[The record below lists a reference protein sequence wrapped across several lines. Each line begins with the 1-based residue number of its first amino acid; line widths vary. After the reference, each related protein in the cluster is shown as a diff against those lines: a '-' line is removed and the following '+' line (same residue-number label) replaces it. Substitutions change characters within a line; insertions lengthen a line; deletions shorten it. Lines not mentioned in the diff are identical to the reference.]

1 MMYRYRELVVLC
13 SVLLACSGSFLIYD
27 SLTST
32 AHSEGLGVILGACCC
47 SLAAILL
54 YYLIVALK
62 YPSVPGTEEDEVDP
76 KKIERPGANQS
87 RSA

>member
-1 MMYRYRELVVLC
+1 MMHRYRELVVLL
-13 SVLLACSGSFLIYD
+13 SALLACLGSFLIYD

-54 YYLIVALK
+54 YHLIVALK
-62 YPSVPGTEEDEVDP
+62 FTSLPGAEENEVDA

>member
-1 MMYRYRELVVLC
+1 MMHRYRELVVLF
-13 SVLLACSGSFLIYD
+13 SVLLASLGSFLIYD

-47 SLAAILL
+47 SVAAILL
-54 YYLIVALK
+54 YYLIVGLN
-62 YPSVPGTEEDEVDP
+62 PSVPETEEDEVHSR
-76 KKIERPGANQS
+76 KIERPGANQS